1 VAEGSSDKAE
11 DFAVFARTH
20 GWQVELC
27 RITHRDYPDKR
38 NRQAGWAVIARR
50 SADVVTA
57 TWIDE
62 VAIGPIGWHSTGTTQ
77 RPIPNQ
83 ASARRIIES

>member
-1 VAEGSSDKAE
+1 MTEREQYKAHT
-11 DFAVFARTH
+11 FAAFANTH
-20 GWQVELC
+20 EWDAQIR
-27 RITHRDYPDKR
+27 RISHRGYPDKR
-38 NRQAGWAVIARR
+38 YLQAGWTVIARR
-50 SADVVTA
+50 GTEVVTA

-62 VAIGPIGWHSTGTTQ
+62 VAIGPIGWHSTPSAQ